1 MKCPK
6 CGSTHIR
13 KNGKR
18 GEKQNHICAD
28 CGRQFIDNYSV
39 LGYSQDVK
47 KICLKMYCNGMGF
60 RQIERCT
67 DVSHNSVLNW
77 VKDTAK
83 QLPEHPPI
91 ETIPD
96 VGELDEL
103 QTFVG
108 SKKKLDL
115 AMDCGESFSS
125 RDIGMDFRR

>member
-6 CGSTHIR
+6 CGSSHIR

-18 GEKQNHICAD
+18 GDKQNHICAD
-28 CGRQFIDNYSV
+28 CGRQFIDHYSV

-67 DVSHNSVLNW
+67 DVSHNSVINW
-77 VKDTAK
+77 VKEVAQ
-83 QLPEHPPI
+83 QLPDHPPI

-108 SKKKLDL
+108 SKKT
-115 AMDCGESFSS
+115 
-125 RDIGMDFRR
+125 